1 MEEIWEGHLS
11 FEPEEVVALDDEQVL
26 AAVRTGGREGS
37 RREARPTDDSFDV
50 GRGLRGRARGSLI

>member
-37 RREARPTDDSFDV
+37 EA
-50 GRGLRGRARGSLI
+50 GSSSD

>member
-1 MEEIWEGHLS
+1 LVERVADGVHRFSRMEEIWEGHLS

-37 RREARPTDDSFDV
+37 EA
-50 GRGLRGRARGSLI
+50 GSSSD